1 MGNTDILQS
10 KFLGSLPDSTIRSF
24 NFQSG
29 FHASA
34 KLAALNLPALLK
46 QEPPPITG
54 GAFKYGHHV
63 LPCYRK
69 IRCT

>member
-1 MGNTDILQS
+1 MGSTDIWQS

-29 FHASA
+29 FHGSA
-34 KLAALNLPALLK
+34 KLAALNLPTPLK
-46 QEPPPITG
+46 QELPHITG
-54 GAFKYGHHV
+54 GAFKYSHHV
-63 LPCYRK
+63 LLCYLE